1 MPHIKWKSWERIL
14 KAKIE
19 GFVPFH
25 RMWIYQISAP
35 TPCWGQPSSS
45 VRSRDVL
52 RTDALIV
59 ALSRGRIDRRLMTCR
74 WNTAKLHAH
83 VIPSSGNYWRS
94 NADKWKAC
102 LSAVCGLSHSQ
113 IFLFQTT
120 VSITNIVLLQK
131 TILDTSTLMPS
142 LASSSAACKDS
153 AII

>member
-1 MPHIKWKSWERIL
+1 MPHIKWKSWERRL

-25 RMWIYQISAP
+25 RMWSYQISAP

-74 WNTAKLHAH
+74 WNVAKLHAH
-83 VIPSSGNYWRS
+83 VIPSLGNYWRS
-94 NADKWKAC
+94 NADKWNVC
-102 LSAVCGLSHSQ
+102 LLCGLSNSQ
-113 IFLFQTT
+113 FFLFQTT
-120 VSITNIVLLQK
+120 VSIANIVLLQK